1 MEYGFNQKTKGQ
13 EKKEHKLRYD
23 FVECE
28 FLNDRHIETARS
40 VKVVAEF
47 LKRFVSHHGHLAPV
61 GGLSFFYPIQ
71 KTKRLDIIGR

>member
-28 FLNDRHIETARS
+28 FLNDRHNETARS
-40 VKVVAEF
+40 V
-47 LKRFVSHHGHLAPV
+47 
-61 GGLSFFYPIQ
+61 
-71 KTKRLDIIGR
+71 